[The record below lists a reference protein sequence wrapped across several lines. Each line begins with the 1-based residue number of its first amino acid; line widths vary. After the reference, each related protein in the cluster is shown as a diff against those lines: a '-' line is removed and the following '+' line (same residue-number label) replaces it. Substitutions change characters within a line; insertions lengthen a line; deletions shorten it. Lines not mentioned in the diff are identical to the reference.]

1 MWAQLIITRL
11 KPGKE
16 DALPK
21 LVEMLRAIEQPD
33 SGLLRST
40 TTRDQ
45 NDPSRLRMFVMFESE
60 EAARR
65 REQDP
70 RREAGLA
77 EVRALM
83 AEIFDGPPEFVDLT
97 VVADATY

>member
-16 DALPK
+16 EGLHTVISK
-21 LVEMLRAIEQPD
+21 LRATEQPG

-40 TTRDQ
+40 AMRDQ
-45 NDPSRLRMFVMFESE
+45 KDPSRLYMLVVFESE

-70 RREAGLA
+70 RRKEGLT

-83 AEIFDGPPEFVDLT
+83 AEIFEGAPEFVDLS
-97 VVADATY
+97 VVEDFTP